1 VKYCIFK
8 IKTLED
14 VLLKPQ
20 TMKVRQVQGI
30 ENVATAVWFAT
41 LLLTYDHCNQMVN
54 FVEND
59 TYLKQATIRNIA
71 EQIINRLHRV
81 DQSRVGEYCN
91 GDHPGGN
98 TLNYLRANG
107 KARRL
112 TAMGEFNWHKEKPIE
127 IGRYDASIFEV
138 LDDNDN
144 PVYQISGGDLRRWY
158 ENIYSPLISQNHD
171 L

>member
-1 VKYCIFK
+1 
-8 IKTLED
+8 
-14 VLLKPQ
+14 
-20 TMKVRQVQGI
+20 MKVRQVQGI

-41 LLLTYDHCNQMVN
+41 
-54 FVEND
+54 
-59 TYLKQATIRNIA
+59 
-71 EQIINRLHRV
+71 
-81 DQSRVGEYCN
+81 
-91 GDHPGGN
+91 
-98 TLNYLRANG
+98 NYLRANG

-112 TAMGEFNWHKEKPIE
+112 TAMGEFNWHKEKPME

>member
-1 VKYCIFK
+1 M
-8 IKTLED
+8 LED
-14 VLLKPQ
+14 VVLKPQ

-54 FVEND
+54 FDGND
-59 TYLKQATIRNIA
+59 TYLKQTTIRNIA
-71 EQIINRLHRV
+71 EQIIDRIHRV
-81 DQSRVGEYCN
+81 DQSRVGQYCN
-91 GDHPGGN
+91 GDFPGN

-112 TAMGEFNWHKEKPIE
+112 TAMGEFNWHKEKPME
-127 IGRYDASIFEV
+127 IGRYDASIFEI

-144 PVYQISGGDLRRWY
+144 PVYQISGGGLRRWY
-158 ENIYSPLISQNHD
+158 ENIYSPLISQNHN

>member
-1 VKYCIFK
+1 M
-8 IKTLED
+8 
-14 VLLKPQ
+14 LLKPQ

-71 EQIINRLHRV
+71 EQIINRMHRV
-81 DQSRVGEYCN
+81 DQSRIGEYCN
-91 GDHPGGN
+91 GDHPDGN

-112 TAMGEFNWHKEKPIE
+112 TAMGEFNWHKEKPME
-127 IGRYDASIFEV
+127 IGRHDASIFEV

-144 PVYQISGGDLRRWY
+144 PVYQISAGDLRRWY
-158 ENIYSPLISQNHD
+158 ESIYSPLISQNHD